1 MAGMIN
7 KVKRQQ
13 ILVVRGDGE
22 SQRRLEMAPSHLVIV
37 FVATAGQNGEN
48 LGSDEAQIVLFVYL
62 LYDVSKNKVRD
73 TFCYL
78 ERHIF
83 EIMLYRLID
92 LILSY
97 NNAHTLIQYLVD
109 NVRHVLS

>member
-62 LYDVSKNKVRD
+62 LNDVSQNKVRD

-83 EIMLYRLID
+83 EIMLY
-92 LILSY
+92 
-97 NNAHTLIQYLVD
+97 
-109 NVRHVLS
+109 